1 MTENFPLESHFSGKE
16 PSVREM
22 YDRLISAVQEFGKV
36 IEEPK
41 KTSIHLVNVS
51 AFAGV
56 QTRGTYIL
64 LNIKADHKIES
75 PRIHKADQISASRFH
90 HRVKVSSVNEI
101 DSELI
106 GWLREAYAMSGPK
119 KH

>member
-1 MTENFPLESHFSGKE
+1 MTENFSLESHFSGKE
-16 PSVREM
+16 PSVRAL
-22 YDRLISAVQEFGKV
+22 YDRLLLALQKFGKV

-41 KTSIHLVNVS
+41 KTSIHLVNGS

-75 PRIHKADQISASRFH
+75 PRIHKAEKISARRFH
-90 HRVKVSSVNEI
+90 HRVKISSLSEI

-106 GWLREAYAMSGPK
+106 GWLHEAYELSN
-119 KH
+119 

>member
-16 PSVREM
+16 PSVRAM
-22 YDRLISAVQEFGKV
+22 YDHLLSALRKFGSV

-41 KTSIHLVNVS
+41 KTSIHLVYVS

-64 LNIKADHKIES
+64 LNIKANHKIES
-75 PRIHKADQISASRFH
+75 PRVHKGEQISARRFH
-90 HRVKVSSVNEI
+90 HRVKISSISEI
-101 DSELI
+101 DSELLS
-106 GWLREAYAMSGPK
+106 WLHEAYVMSGK
-119 KH
+119 

>member
-1 MTENFPLESHFSGKE
+1 MSENFPLESHFSGKE
-16 PSVREM
+16 PSVRAM
-22 YDRLISAVQEFGKV
+22 YDHLLSALRKFGKV

-75 PRIHKADQISASRFH
+75 PRIHKADQVSARRFH
-90 HRVKVSSVNEI
+90 HRVKISSLTEI

-106 GWLREAYAMSGPK
+106 GWLREAYAMSG
-119 KH
+119 

>member
-1 MTENFPLESHFSGKE
+1 MTENFSMDSHFSGKE
-16 PSVREM
+16 PSVRAM
-22 YDRLISAVQEFGKV
+22 YDHLLSTLRKFGKV

-41 KTSIHLVNVS
+41 KTSIHLVNVK

-64 LNIKADHKIES
+64 LNIKADHKIDS
-75 PRIHKADQISASRFH
+75 PRIHKADQVSARRFH
-90 HRVKVSSVNEI
+90 HRVKISSLGEI

-106 GWLREAYAMSGPK
+106 GWLHEAYAMSG
-119 KH
+119 

>member
-1 MTENFPLESHFSGKE
+1 MTENFSLESHFSGKE
-16 PSVREM
+16 PSVRAM
-22 YDRLISAVQEFGKV
+22 YDHLLSALRKFGKV

-75 PRIHKADQISASRFH
+75 PRIHTADQVSASRFH
-90 HRVKVSSVNEI
+90 HSVKISSSSEI
-101 DSELI
+101 DSELL
-106 GWLREAYAMSGPK
+106 GWLHEAYVMSG
-119 KH
+119 

>member
-1 MTENFPLESHFSGKE
+1 MAETFSLDSHFNGKE
-16 PSVREM
+16 PSVRAM
-22 YDRLISAVQEFGKV
+22 YDRLLSSLRKFGRV

-41 KTSIHLVNVS
+41 KTSIHLVNVT

-75 PRIHKADQISASRFH
+75 PRIHKGEQISARRFH
-90 HRVKVSSVNEI
+90 HRVKISNLSDI
-101 DSELI
+101 DTELI
-106 GWLREAYAMSGPK
+106 SWLHDAYTLSG
-119 KH
+119 

>member
-1 MTENFPLESHFSGKE
+1 MTETFSLDSHFDGKE
-16 PSVREM
+16 PIVRAM
-22 YDRLISAVQEFGKV
+22 YDRLLASLRKFGKV

-56 QTRGTYIL
+56 QTRGAYIL

-75 PRIHKADQISASRFH
+75 PRIHKGEQISAKRFH
-90 HRVKVSSVNEI
+90 HSVKISSLSEI
-101 DSELI
+101 DTELL
-106 GWLREAYAMSGPK
+106 GWLHDAYVLSG
-119 KH
+119 

>member
-1 MTENFPLESHFSGKE
+1 MTENFSLDSHFSGKE
-16 PSVREM
+16 PIVRAM
-22 YDRLISAVQEFGKV
+22 YDRLLSSLRKFGKI

-64 LNIKADHKIES
+64 LNIKADHKLES
-75 PRIHKADQISASRFH
+75 PRIHKAEQISAKRFH
-90 HRVKVSSVNEI
+90 HRVKISSLSEI
-101 DSELI
+101 DTELI
-106 GWLREAYAMSGPK
+106 GWLHEAYALSG
-119 KH
+119 

>member
-1 MTENFPLESHFSGKE
+1 MAETFSLDSHFSGKE
-16 PSVREM
+16 PIVRAM
-22 YDRLISAVQEFGKV
+22 YDRLLSSLRKFGKI

-75 PRIHKADQISASRFH
+75 PRIHKAEQISAKRFH
-90 HRVKVSSVNEI
+90 HRVKISSLSEI
-101 DSELI
+101 DTELI
-106 GWLREAYAMSGPK
+106 GWLHEAYALSG
-119 KH
+119 

>member
-1 MTENFPLESHFSGKE
+1 MTENFSLESHFSGKE
-16 PSVREM
+16 PSVRAM
-22 YDRLISAVQEFGKV
+22 YDHLLSALRKFGKV

-90 HRVKVSSVNEI
+90 HRVKISKPSEI

-106 GWLREAYAMSGPK
+106 GWLHEAYEMSGK
-119 KH
+119 K

>member
-1 MTENFPLESHFSGKE
+1 MTETFSLDSHFSGKE
-16 PSVREM
+16 PIARAI
-22 YDRLISAVQEFGKV
+22 YDRLLSSLRKFGKI

-64 LNIKADHKIES
+64 LNIKADHKIEN
-75 PRIHKADQISASRFH
+75 PRIHKAEQISARRFH
-90 HRVKVSSVNEI
+90 HLVKISSLSEI

-106 GWLREAYAMSGPK
+106 GWLHEAYTLSV
-119 KH
+119 

>member
-1 MTENFPLESHFSGKE
+1 MTENFSLDSHFSGKE
-16 PSVREM
+16 PIVRAM
-22 YDRLISAVQEFGKV
+22 YEHLLSALQKFGKV

-75 PRIHKADQISASRFH
+75 PRIHKAEQISAQRFH

-106 GWLREAYAMSGPK
+106 GWLHEAYVMSG
-119 KH
+119 

>member
-1 MTENFPLESHFSGKE
+1 MTENFSMDSHFSGKE
-16 PSVREM
+16 PSVRKM
-22 YDRLISAVQEFGKV
+22 YDRLLSALREFGKV

-75 PRIHKADQISASRFH
+75 PRIHKGEQISAKRFH
-90 HRVKVSSVNEI
+90 HRVKISSVSEI
-101 DSELI
+101 DKELL
-106 GWLREAYAMSGPK
+106 GWLHEAYTMSG
-119 KH
+119 

>member
-1 MTENFPLESHFSGKE
+1 MTENFSLESHFSGKE
-16 PSVREM
+16 PSVRAM
-22 YDRLISAVQEFGKV
+22 YDHLLSSLRKFGKV

-75 PRIHKADQISASRFH
+75 PRIHKGEQISAKRFH
-90 HRVKVSSVNEI
+90 HRVKISSLGEI
-101 DSELI
+101 DKELL
-106 GWLREAYAMSGPK
+106 GWLHEAYAMSG
-119 KH
+119 

>member
-1 MTENFPLESHFSGKE
+1 MAETFSLESHFTGKE
-16 PSVREM
+16 PIVRAI
-22 YDRLISAVQEFGKV
+22 YDRLLSSLRKFGKI

-75 PRIHKADQISASRFH
+75 ARIHKAEQVSSKRFH
-90 HRVKVSSVNEI
+90 HSVKISSLNDI
-101 DSELI
+101 DKELL
-106 GWLREAYAMSGPK
+106 GWLHEAYVMSGK
-119 KH
+119 

>member
-1 MTENFPLESHFSGKE
+1 MMENFSLDSHFSGKE
-16 PSVREM
+16 PSVRVL
-22 YDRLISAVQEFGKV
+22 YDRLLSALRKFGEV

-75 PRIHKADQISASRFH
+75 PRIHKADQAAVRRFH
-90 HRVKVSSVNEI
+90 HRVKVSSLSEI
-101 DSELI
+101 DDELI
-106 GWLREAYAMSGPK
+106 GWLHEAYNLSGK
-119 KH
+119 

>member
-1 MTENFPLESHFSGKE
+1 MTETFSLDSHFNGKK
-16 PSVREM
+16 PIVRAM
-22 YDRLISAVQEFGKV
+22 YDRLVSSLRKFGKI

-56 QTRGTYIL
+56 QTRETYIL

-75 PRIHKADQISASRFH
+75 PRIHKGEQISVRRFH
-90 HRVKVSSVNEI
+90 HRVKISGLSDI

-106 GWLREAYAMSGPK
+106 GWLREAYALSG
-119 KH
+119 

>member
-1 MTENFPLESHFSGKE
+1 MIENFSLDSHFSGKE
-16 PSVREM
+16 PSVRVL
-22 YDRLISAVQEFGKV
+22 YDRLLSALQKFGKV
-36 IEEPK
+36 IEEPR

-75 PRIHKADQISASRFH
+75 PRIHKADQISARRFH
-90 HRVKVSSVNEI
+90 HRVKISSLGEI
-101 DSELI
+101 DDELI
-106 GWLREAYAMSGPK
+106 GWLHEAYDLSGGK
-119 KH
+119 

>member
-1 MTENFPLESHFSGKE
+1 MTENFSLESHFSGKE
-16 PSVREM
+16 PSVRKM
-22 YDRLISAVQEFGKV
+22 YDRLLSALREFGKV

-75 PRIHKADQISASRFH
+75 PRIHKGEQISAKRFH
-90 HRVKVSSVNEI
+90 HSVKISSLSEI

-106 GWLREAYAMSGPK
+106 GWLHEAYTMSG
-119 KH
+119 